1 MCKNMNA
8 IKGRIR
14 VKLFSVYSIGFKIFC
29 KTNTS
34 FFIGLLAHS
43 KFLFGIF
50 YKTISFSSLYCVLFF
65 SLKTPVQSWNIL
77 QRKE

>member
-50 YKTISFSSLYCVLFF
+50 YKTISFSSLYCVHF
-65 SLKTPVQSWNIL
+65 SL
-77 QRKE
+77 